1 MCPDLPHPGRSL
13 DTLTDQELR
22 WLEKATTPA
31 KAAYIPAFPQSIIQ
45 AVVDAGAVTALP
57 LVLSIH
63 RQLAMAKRRETPLNE
78 AIWRCAGT
86 PSPKR
91 REAIL
96 RKLKAIPHVIRIV
109 EARTATAYYRVSK
122 GKAWWEQ

>member
-22 WLEKATTPA
+22 RLEKATTPA
-31 KAAYIPAFPQSIIQ
+31 KAPYIPAFPKSLIQ
-45 AVVDAGAVTALP
+45 AVVDGDAVTALP
-57 LVLSIH
+57 LVLAIH
-63 RQLAMAKRRETPLNE
+63 RQLTMTNREETQLNE
-78 AIWRCAGT
+78 AIWKCAGS

-122 GKAWWEQ
+122 GRAW